1 MNMMNCFRSSIN
13 FKKKIAMSVKNLPI
27 SVQLTLSI
35 AAALLIALGSMIVSQ
50 HGENKEAALN
60 QARDFAHS
68 THEITLAGLTG
79 MMITGTVDRRDVFLD
94 QIKQLDAVKDLRV
107 TRAPAVSQLF
117 GPGKPDGRSDNAA
130 EEEVM
135 RTGKEINR
143 LESDAT
149 GEYLHIVK
157 PAKAS
162 TNYLGKNCITCHQ
175 VPEGTVLGVVSMKV
189 SLNKVNAA
197 ITGQSSKLALAGFL
211 VCLAMFVLVFLF
223 IRHFVS
229 RPLAAMTEGL
239 SQMAK
244 GEADLSQRLPVRK
257 LDEVGCASRAFNEM
271 MDKFAALVSQISNTA
286 GEVRQSVGGLVSAA
300 SEVSS
305 SSQEQ
310 QACSIGA
317 TRAVEAVATGVASI
331 ASSADQVRHQ
341 SHINLDDS
349 KRGSESLV
357 SLIASMANVRTS
369 VNGIVES
376 VNQFVTSTQSISKMT
391 RQVKDI
397 AEQTNLLALNAEI
410 EAARA
415 GDQGRGFA
423 IVAYEVR
430 KLAKKSSASASDI
443 DQVTQSI
450 GVQSSSLMAAIEN
463 GLNQLSRSHDDVNA
477 VAKVMERTAGGVAEV
492 NAGIDAIGSA
502 TQEQQLA
509 SSDASSN
516 IEQIAVMAKA
526 NTASVQGVV
535 LSARHLESLANGL
548 AAAVGKFQL
557 RQAEL
562 A

>member
-1 MNMMNCFRSSIN
+1 MNCFCSSIN

-35 AAALLIALGSMIVSQ
+35 TAALLIALASMIASQ
-50 HGENKEAALN
+50 HGENKEATLN

-310 QACSIGA
+310 QACSMGA

-477 VAKVMERTAGGVAEV
+477 VARVMERTAGGVAEV